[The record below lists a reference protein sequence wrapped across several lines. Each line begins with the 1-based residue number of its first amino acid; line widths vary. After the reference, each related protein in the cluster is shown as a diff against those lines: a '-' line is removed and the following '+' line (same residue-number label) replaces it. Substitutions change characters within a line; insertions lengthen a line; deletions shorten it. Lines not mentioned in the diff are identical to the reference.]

1 MSTASLRGLRSCLAA
16 LLVSAQ
22 AAAQT
27 PAALMPPPPST
38 ADRASTQRANEA
50 ARPTSPVYGTFY
62 RGFGV
67 ASGRLAGR
75 VGSHL
80 GLTVGQRGFALMFG
94 GMPGNQL
101 LSVGV
106 EVPRFASAVSIGHSR
121 ELSILW
127 PSAEAHVLTDASQNL
142 HVNVGVAPFGL
153 NYEKSFG
160 RGNGRA
166 FYLQLRAP
174 TVVLWIPV
182 KVNGAWITRHSA
194 EDRGSPQI
202 QRASP
207 FLSLGVGLEAGI
219 AL

>member
-1 MSTASLRGLRSCLAA
+1 MSTAGLSGLRWCLAA

-22 AAAQT
+22 AGAQA
-27 PAALMPPPPST
+27 PAARTPPPAGT
-38 ADRASTQRANEA
+38 ADRGATERASESAK
-50 ARPTSPVYGTFY
+50 PTAPVYGTFF

-75 VGSHL
+75 FGSHL
-80 GLTVGQRGFALMFG
+80 GLTVGKRGYALMFG
-94 GMPGNQL
+94 GMPANHL
-101 LSVGV
+101 LSLGV
-106 EVPRFASAVSIGHSR
+106 EVPRFAHAVYIGHSR
-121 ELSILW
+121 EFSLVW

-142 HVNVGVAPFGL
+142 HFNVGVAAYGL
-153 NYEKSFG
+153 NYEKSFSG
-160 RGNGRA
+160 GNGRA

-182 KVNGAWITRHSA
+182 KVNGAWITRHSP
-194 EDRGSPQI
+194 EDRGSPEI

>member
-1 MSTASLRGLRSCLAA
+1 
-16 LLVSAQ
+16 
-22 AAAQT
+22 
-27 PAALMPPPPST
+27 
-38 ADRASTQRANEA
+38 
-50 ARPTSPVYGTFY
+50 VYGTFY

-80 GLTVGQRGFALMFG
+80 GLTVGKRGFALMVG
-94 GMPGNQL
+94 GMPANQL
-101 LSVGV
+101 LSLGV
-106 EVPRFASAVSIGHSR
+106 EVPRFARAVSIGHSR

-127 PSAEAHVLTDASQNL
+127 PAAEAHVLTDASQNF

-160 RGNGRA
+160 GGNGRA

-182 KVNGAWITRHSA
+182 KVNGAWITRHSP
-194 EDRGSPQI
+194 EDSGRPEI

-207 FLSLGVGLEAGI
+207 FFSLGVGLEAGI

>member
-27 PAALMPPPPST
+27 PAALIAPPHST
-38 ADRASTQRANEA
+38 ADRGTTERTNEA
-50 ARPTSPVYGTFY
+50 AKPNPPVYGTFY

-75 VGSHL
+75 LGSQL
-80 GLTVGQRGFALMFG
+80 GLTVGQRGFALMVG

-101 LSVGV
+101 LSLGV
-106 EVPRFASAVSIGHSR
+106 EVPRFAIAVRIGHSR
-121 ELSILW
+121 ELSMLW
-127 PSAEAHVLTDASQNL
+127 PSAEAHLLTDVSQNL
-142 HVNVGVAPFGL
+142 HFNVGVSPFGL

-160 RGNGRA
+160 SAGRRA

-174 TVVLWIPV
+174 MVVLWIPV
-182 KVNGAWITRHSA
+182 KVDDAWITRHSYQ
-194 EDRGSPQI
+194 DRGRPEI

>member
-1 MSTASLRGLRSCLAA
+1 
-16 LLVSAQ
+16 
-22 AAAQT
+22 
-27 PAALMPPPPST
+27 
-38 ADRASTQRANEA
+38 
-50 ARPTSPVYGTFY
+50 VYGAFY

-94 GMPGNQL
+94 GMPANQL
-101 LSVGV
+101 LSLGV
-106 EVPRFASAVSIGHSR
+106 EVPRFARAVRIGHSR
-121 ELSILW
+121 ELSVLW

-142 HVNVGVAPFGL
+142 HFNVGVAPFGL

-160 RGNGRA
+160 GGNGRV

-182 KVNGAWITRHSA
+182 KVNGAWITRHSP
-194 EDRGSPQI
+194 EDRGSPEI

-207 FLSLGVGLEAGI
+207 FLSLGVGLEAGV